1 MQAKAVVV
9 TGAGGGVGRACVVRL
24 SQMGFR
30 VFAGIRRDPPP
41 DAWVDAPADR
51 IDPLRLDVVDP
62 ASIAEAAATVEAAVG
77 AAGLAGL
84 VNNAGTAS
92 AGPLEFLPPAEL
104 ARQLEVNVVGQL
116 AVTQA
121 FLPALRRGGGRIVN
135 LGSLSGRLA
144 LPFAGPYAASKAAL
158 RALNDAMRTELAPTG
173 IGVSL
178 VEAGTV
184 ATPIWEKALEAAE
197 TQRRSFPPEAE
208 PLYGR
213 AMEKAARRVRQAGET
228 GIPAARVA
236 DAVAHAVAAP
246 RPKATYIVA
255 PARRIWM
262 VRLLGVLPAW
272 LRDRLVLRSLR

>member
-1 MQAKAVVV
+1 MQARAVVV
-9 TGAGGGVGRACVVRL
+9 TGAGGGVGRACVVQL
-24 SQMGFR
+24 GQLGFR
-30 VFAGIRRDPPP
+30 IFAGVRRDPAP
-41 DAWVDAPADR
+41 DAWADAPADH
-51 IDPLRLDVVDP
+51 IVPLRLDVADP
-62 ASIAEAAATVEAAVG
+62 ASIAEAVTTVEAAVG

-84 VNNAGTAS
+84 VNNAGTAI

-121 FLPALRRGGGRIVN
+121 FLPALRRGRGRIVN
-135 LGSLSGRLA
+135 VGSLSGRLA

-158 RALNDAMRTELAPTG
+158 RALNDSLRTELAPTG

-197 TQRRSFPPEAE
+197 SQRRSFPPEAE
-208 PLYGR
+208 LFYGR
-213 AMEKAARRVRQAGET
+213 AMETAARRVRQAGET

-236 DAVAHAVAAP
+236 DAVVHALTAG
-246 RPKATYIVA
+246 RPKAVYLVA
-255 PARRIWM
+255 PAGRIWM
-262 VRLLGVLPAW
+262 VRLLGVLPTW